1 MSFEDQEVITLVKS
15 YESSLKDGRLP
26 YFDVEDLETIVNYYL
41 DTGSYEKM
49 KVSLTDALE
58 VHPHSLVFKVK
69 EIQLFIA
76 LKDFRQAQIKL
87 HLLEGLADQH
97 VEVLIAQA
105 TVMLHKG
112 DKEKA
117 LALLDN
123 ALDIADDPVEIL
135 QQIVD
140 AHLSQGEY
148 GYAAAALER
157 LCDLE
162 DDLDDTSLY
171 QLALCLDFTHDF
183 EKGIGIFNRLI
194 EKEPY
199 NALLW
204 YQKGTFWLR
213 KNNEAKAIEAFNW
226 ATTADDTFHAAYF
239 ELGRIH
245 EEKDRLIDALTA
257 YRLSISEDVPSGY
270 VHFRIGMIEQELGSL
285 NEALREF
292 NIAIEIEPDLDD
304 VFLERANVLHAL
316 DRHMEAIEDYK
327 RVWLDESFTVED
339 VIDYVECL
347 IETEQLNKAI
357 MILHNAISRFEGSVQ
372 LKLVLAGY
380 LFATDEYLEA
390 SQLLGESL
398 KIDPSAV
405 VLFQEYFPELISNK
419 EITSILV
426 LLQTN

>member
-49 KVSLTDALE
+49 KVSLTYALE
-58 VHPHSLVFKVK
+58 VHPNSLVFKIK

-76 LKDFRQAQIKL
+76 LKDFKKAQSKL

-97 VEVLIAQA
+97 VEVLIAKA
-105 TVMLHKG
+105 TLMMHKG
-112 DKEKA
+112 DKINA

-157 LCDLE
+157 LCDME

-213 KNNEAKAIEAFNW
+213 KNNESEAIEAFNW

-245 EEKDRLIDALTA
+245 EGKDRLIDALTA

-285 NEALREF
+285 SEALREF
-292 NIAIEIEPDLDD
+292 NIAIDIEPDIDD
-304 VFLERANVLHAL
+304 VFLERANVLNAL

-327 RVWLDESFTVED
+327 RVWLDESFSVED

-357 MILHNAISRFEGSVQ
+357 MILHNAVGRFEGNVQ

-390 SQLLGESL
+390 SQILAESL
-398 KIDPSAV
+398 KLDPSAV
-405 VLFQEYFPELISNK
+405 ILFQEYFPELISNK
-419 EITSILV
+419 EITSILE

>member
-15 YESSLKDGRLP
+15 YESSVKDGRLP
-26 YFDVEDLETIVNYYL
+26 YFDVEDWETIVNYYL

-58 VHPHSLVFKVK
+58 LHPHSLVFKIK

-76 LKDFRQAQIKL
+76 LKDFKKAQVQL
-87 HLLEGLADQH
+87 YLLEGLADQY
-97 VEVLIAQA
+97 VEVLIAKA
-105 TVMLHKG
+105 TLMLHKG
-112 DKEKA
+112 DKKKA

-123 ALDIADDPVEIL
+123 ALEISDDPVEIL

-157 LCDLE
+157 LCDME
-162 DDLDDTSLY
+162 EELDDTSLY

-183 EKGIGIFNRLI
+183 EKGIAIFDRLI

-213 KNNEAKAIEAFNW
+213 KNNESKAIEAFNW

-257 YRLSISEDVPSGY
+257 YRLSVSEDVPSGY

-285 NEALREF
+285 SEALREF
-292 NIAIEIEPDLDD
+292 NIAIEIEPDIDD
-304 VFLERANVLHAL
+304 VFLERANVLNAL
-316 DRHMEAIEDYK
+316 DRHLEAIEDYK
-327 RVWLDESFTVED
+327 RVWLDESFSVED

-347 IETEQLNKAI
+347 IETEQLDKAI
-357 MILHNAISRFEGSVQ
+357 IILHNAVSRFEGNVQ

-390 SQLLGESL
+390 SQILGESL
-398 KIDPSAV
+398 KIDPAAV

-419 EITSILV
+419 EITSILA